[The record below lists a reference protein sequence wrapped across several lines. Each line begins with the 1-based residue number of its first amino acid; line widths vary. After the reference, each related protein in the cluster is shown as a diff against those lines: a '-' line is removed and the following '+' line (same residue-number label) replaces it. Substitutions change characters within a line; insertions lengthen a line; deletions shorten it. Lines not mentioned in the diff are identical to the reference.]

1 MIILGLLGSLN
12 NERKEIVILDERN
25 ESKRDIIFVGE
36 NIGSTLNLKGSL
48 RNPVGNISK
57 GSISNKILV
66 ANGLSANNTLVGKLF
81 TVKLINKNPQGT
93 GWILDIVKV
102 LDN

>member
-1 MIILGLLGSLN
+1 M
-12 NERKEIVILDERN
+12 DEKN
-25 ESKRDIIFVGE
+25 ESQSDIIFVGE
-36 NIGSTLNLKGSL
+36 NIGSTHNLKGRLKNS
-48 RNPVGNISK
+48 VENISK

-81 TVKLINKNPQGT
+81 TVKLINKNPQET